1 MKKFENILFT
11 VVIIGVLW
19 VVYNNIEVIS
29 STIKSYLVNDNTVII
44 KNNNQ
49 YTRNYNYI
57 VFNSDED
64 FVPYNKDDI
73 MNIFYNVLNNGW
85 TDFTFYCP
93 DSYEDCMSDIETIAF
108 DNELLSKINNY
119 VHPFNSF
126 YNLNTKIVSNGEIKI
141 DVTHKY
147 SQEKINVLEEKVNF
161 VLSEL
166 NINNKSN
173 RDKIALIHDYII
185 RNAQYDNAGIDGSS
199 MYDSTSAYGCLLEG
213 FSVCSGYSDA
223 MAIIL
228 DRLDIPNLK
237 VSSENHVWNLVYV
250 DNEWLHLDLTWDDT
264 NNAKYSNNYFLITKE
279 KLFTLDDKEHN
290 FDEKFFLEGV

>member
-223 MAIIL
+223 MAIFL

>member
-223 MAIIL
+223 MAIFL

-250 DNEWLHLDLTWDDT
+250 DNEWLHLDLTWDDN